1 MALANYDKDLAM
13 MAATIAAGLM
23 PAAEHAAREAYTFNR
38 VDNSVEIRH
47 DVVEIAVKVSE
58 EIVSML
64 QDKRR
69 KETVFNG

>member
-1 MALANYDKDLAM
+1 MKDYDRDLAM
-13 MAATIAAGLM
+13 MAATVAAGLM
-23 PAAEHAAREAYTFNR
+23 PAAERTARDMKSNPT
-38 VDNSVEIRH
+38 DIRH
-47 DVVEIAVKVSE
+47 DVAEIAVKVSE